1 MKFDFAK
8 SLTLTLSCS
17 LLVGNLPAFAEA
29 STVGEQIQLGGS
41 ELVSSAGA
49 SEVSSATGQEV
60 PRLAPPVV
68 PDDSIPIRP
77 DASTVQSEAVVSS
90 TPASADLDA
99 EGLSEQAVEPVG
111 EAIASSLERLSSVP
125 VVGEVRAAEVNP
137 IVSAQLESINKEV
150 LEKELQLFKLNTT
163 FRIETTERNR
173 RKPWRV
179 FFYNLMGSSVATAG
193 ITTIAAERW
202 RTWRSPAKAKR
213 GVLKAGPILL
223 LTSHSIMTGGIL
235 IEAFLDAVN
244 DHKQKKKGFDPKTM
258 QKRATELRDAIDQ
271 KLTERNQVVN
281 SLGSVAAAELA
292 QVNNEGLV
300 LQDLRNLAM
309 AEYVQFH
316 VRAKKR
322 TLSRNVAYLNGFFSA
337 TTGGYLGSLMGL
349 LAVTNRN
356 PRYAG
361 PAGIGFTLS
370 GMSIVAGPI
379 LGRMAGNAAGA
390 LAKSQLK
397 RQLGPV
403 APAHLAEHITT
414 LKACSAGG
422 EPRLSTR
429 IAIYEET
436 DGLLARQAKMNAAE
450 KKKADKEYRER
461 LIANAMIGG
470 TKMAWGIQ
478 LMNAGFNFHQVPKP
492 QARPSY
498 IHKAQT
504 PAQVFA
510 HRVAQGSTSYIPGT
524 SLWIL
529 DTLQARARGEMD
541 VYTMGQQSALPH
553 QKLKDRLDRLEA
565 METKLKTSY

>member
-1 MKFDFAK
+1 MKFGFVK
-8 SLTLTLSCS
+8 SLTITLSCS
-17 LLVGNLPAFAEA
+17 LLVGSLPALADAKVGDSEIQPAAAEHASSVVAEEAAPLASPVVTPAVPSAVTDNSAVIRTENNILQSPLADNSMALSNGPACSAEA
-29 STVGEQIQLGGS
+29 GVTE
-41 ELVSSAGA
+41 E
-49 SEVSSATGQEV
+49 
-60 PRLAPPVV
+60 P
-68 PDDSIPIRP
+68 
-77 DASTVQSEAVVSS
+77 
-90 TPASADLDA
+90 
-99 EGLSEQAVEPVG
+99 VEPTG
-111 EAIASSLERLSSVP
+111 EAIASSLERLSNVP
-125 VVGEVRAAEVNP
+125 LVGAVGLDPVAG
-137 IVSAQLESINKEV
+137 AQLESINKEI

-163 FRIETTERNR
+163 FRMETTERNR
-173 RKPWRV
+173 RKPWRI
-179 FFYNLMGSSVATAG
+179 FFYNLAGSSVATAG

-244 DHKQKKKGFDPKTM
+244 DHKQKKRGFDPKTM
-258 QKRATELRDAIDQ
+258 QKRATELRDVIDQ
-271 KLTERNQVVN
+271 KLAERTQVVN
-281 SLGSVAAAELA
+281 SLGSADASELA

-322 TLSRNVAYLNGFFSA
+322 ILSRNVAYLNGFFSA

-361 PAGIGFTLS
+361 PAGLGFTLS
-370 GMSIVAGPI
+370 GMSLVAGPI

-414 LKACSAGG
+414 LKASSAGS

-492 QARPSY
+492 QARPSF

-529 DTLQARARGEMD
+529 DTLQARARGERD
-541 VYTMGQQSALPH
+541 LYTMGQQSALPH

>member
-1 MKFDFAK
+1 MKIWFSR
-8 SLTLTLSCS
+8 SLPLALCCS
-17 LLVGNLPAFAEA
+17 LLLGSLPALAEA
-29 STVGEQIQLGGS
+29 DLVGEQIQPLEPEQMTLGAVGDVAAS
-41 ELVSSAGA
+41 ATNGLSSSLPSDVPDVSGPVTLDASKGQSQAVSS
-49 SEVSSATGQEV
+49 SPS
-60 PRLAPPVV
+60 
-68 PDDSIPIRP
+68 
-77 DASTVQSEAVVSS
+77 
-90 TPASADLDA
+90 ASADLIEA
-99 EGLSEQAVEPVG
+99 GSPEQDIEPAG

-125 VVGEVRAAEVNP
+125 VVGEVGVDPLAR
-137 IVSAQLESINKEV
+137 AQLESINKEV

-163 FRIETTERNR
+163 FRLETTERNR

-179 FFYNLMGSSVATAG
+179 FAYNLMGSSVATAG

-235 IEAFLDAVN
+235 VEAFLDAVN

-271 KLTERNQVVN
+271 KLTERSQVVS
-281 SLGSVAAAELA
+281 SLGSIAAPELA
-292 QVNNEGLV
+292 LVTSEGLV

-322 TLSRNVAYLNGFFSA
+322 IVSRNVAYLNGFFSA

-361 PAGIGFTLS
+361 PAGLGFTLS
-370 GMSIVAGPI
+370 GMSIVAGPV
-379 LGRMAGNAAGA
+379 LGRLAGNAAGA
-390 LAKSQLK
+390 FAKSQLK
-397 RQLGPV
+397 RQLGTV

-414 LKACSAGG
+414 LKASSPSG

-436 DGLLARQAKMNAAE
+436 DSLLARQAKMNAAE

-504 PAQVFA
+504 PAQVFS

-541 VYTMGQQSALPH
+541 VYTMGQQMALPH
-553 QKLKDRLDRLEA
+553 QKLRDRLEKLEA